1 MVLTLH
7 CHNLSQRIRFVGASF
22 ASFFCGHQRCV
33 KYVLFRQFC
42 VALWQNYALES
53 KKYCL
58 TLSNNKE
65 GRNSIGQDFF
75 QNRAAVRGCLLT
87 IKKVNISLSLCSL
100 MDTLLQRLRFIGC
113 RDEM

>member
-75 QNRAAVRGCLLT
+75 PKQSGSAR
-87 IKKVNISLSLCSL
+87 LSFNNQESQYLIVLVLADGHTSA
-100 MDTLLQRLRFIGC
+100 TLEIPWVPR
-113 RDEM
+113 